1 MRRYLFLLLFSLSNH
16 NTSMTEQNLSLFHS
30 IRNEHFELYI
40 LDTRI
45 PWSAI
50 LNFLFCALEGH
61 GRCGNIGIKIHCL
74 LQAMSERNQICYSY
88 SFYAYHSSRRFLSSF
103 SVLPCYFLLY
113 FTDFCANVKYF
124 SDLSLYFLFN
134 LLLSF
139 FFLITLFLFLYIIM
153 HILCI
158 FLLLFA

>member
-1 MRRYLFLLLFSLSNH
+1 
-16 NTSMTEQNLSLFHS
+16 
-30 IRNEHFELYI
+30 
-40 LDTRI
+40 
-45 PWSAI
+45 
-50 LNFLFCALEGH
+50 
-61 GRCGNIGIKIHCL
+61 
-74 LQAMSERNQICYSY
+74 MSERNQICYSY
-88 SFYAYHSSRRFLSSF
+88 SFYAYHSSRWFLSSF

-113 FTDFCANVKYF
+113 FTVFCANVKYF

-158 FLLLFA
+158 FSHLAHFHPWFSHHQNSIISLNILYLYFYLHKNNIFKSFFILLLHKYKKWCIVGCELKTKENF